1 MFAASA
7 PSRFA
12 LACAAMLVLS
22 SACVRAQTDFS
33 SPYVPTPHATV
44 ERMLALAG
52 VTRDDTVIDLG
63 SGDGRIVIAAAKRYG
78 ARAIGVEYDPKLV
91 AASRRNAGAEGVA
104 ERVKFVEGDLFKVD
118 LSPATVVTVY
128 LLPDV
133 NLKLRDK
140 LLAELKPGARLVAHD
155 FDMESWRPDRVE
167 SFYAPE
173 KNDGRGGESRVML
186 WIVPAD
192 ARGTWQLR
200 SGALPAPGEA
210 AVQIGQNFQTLEGN
224 ATLGNRRTALAN
236 PQLRGTQIRF
246 SLDAGGGRLQFVGE
260 VRGGEMAGTVR
271 GASGEQP
278 WRATRER

>member
-1 MFAASA
+1 MLG
-7 PSRFA
+7 
-12 LACAAMLVLS
+12 LAQVK
-22 SACVRAQTDFS
+22 
-33 SPYVPTPHATV
+33 
-44 ERMLALAG
+44 AG
-52 VTRDDTVIDLG
+52 DIVMDLG
-63 SGDGRIVIAAAKRYG
+63 SGDGRIVIEAAKRHG
-78 ARAIGVEYDPKLV
+78 VRAIGVEYDPKLV
-91 AASRRNAGAEGVA
+91 TVSRRNAGAAGVA
-104 ERVKFVEGDLFKVD
+104 GRVKFVEGDLFKVD
-118 LSPATVVTVY
+118 LSAATVVTVY

-140 LLAELKPGARLVAHD
+140 LLTELKPGARVVAHD

-200 SGALPAPGEA
+200 SNALPAPGA
-210 AVQIGQNFQTLEGN
+210 AAMQIGQNFQMLEGD
-224 ATLGNRRTALAN
+224 AIQGNRRAALAS

-246 SLDAGGGRLQFVGE
+246 ALDLGGGPLQFAGE
-260 VRGGEMAGTVR
+260 VRGGEMVGTVR

-278 WRATRER
+278 WRATRGR